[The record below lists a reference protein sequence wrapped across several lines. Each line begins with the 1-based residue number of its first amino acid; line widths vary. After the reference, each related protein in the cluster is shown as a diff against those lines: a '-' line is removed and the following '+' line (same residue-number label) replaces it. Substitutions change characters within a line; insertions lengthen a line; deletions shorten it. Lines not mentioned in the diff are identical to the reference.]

1 MMRRTLVVA
10 LTATLLAASCG
21 GGDGA
26 TEEVDPTVESTAGSV
41 EETVVDS
48 TQPDSAEPD
57 SAGADPAEP
66 NPTESTELPDASSEP
81 ILAVPDAAT
90 IVQITPTSG
99 GGTRPLLA
107 WEPVDG
113 AAEYLVIVFADD
125 AQPYWSTIT
134 DQTETHIGGAQAI
147 PEGVDG
153 PQVADGYS
161 WAVYADDETG
171 APIASSALRP
181 IAP

>member
-1 MMRRTLVVA
+1 M
-10 LTATLLAASCG
+10 
-21 GGDGA
+21 
-26 TEEVDPTVESTAGSV
+26 
-41 EETVVDS
+41 
-48 TQPDSAEPD
+48 QPDSAQPV
-57 SAGADPAEP
+57 AAEP
-66 NPTESTELPDASSEP
+66 NSTESTEPPEAPSEP
-81 ILAVPDAAT
+81 ILAVPGAET

-99 GGTRPLLA
+99 GGTRPLLE

-134 DQTETHIGGAQAI
+134 DQTETYVGGARAI

-153 PQVADGYS
+153 PEVADGYS
-161 WAVYADDETG
+161 WAVYADDNNG
-171 APIASSALRP
+171 APIASSARRP